1 MPVPPIPARARPT
14 IKAAIFGAPPQRTEA
29 PMNSAVAPRNSFL
42 AEKRPNALDQMSVLA
57 AEARAKA
64 TLSHGTRSTWPKVP
78 TMAGWMVATMV
89 VSRA

>member
-1 MPVPPIPARARPT
+1 M
-14 IKAAIFGAPPQRTEA
+14 
-29 PMNSAVAPRNSFL
+29 NSFL
-42 AEKRPNALDQMSVLA
+42 AEKSPNALDQISVLA

-64 TLSHGTRSTWPKVP
+64 TLSQGTRSTWPKTL

>member
-1 MPVPPIPARARPT
+1 
-14 IKAAIFGAPPQRTEA
+14 
-29 PMNSAVAPRNSFL
+29 MNSMVAPKNNFL

-64 TLSHGTRSTWPKVP
+64 TLSQGTRSTWPKAS